1 MELKYPCRSVTFAET
16 AAFPSGG
23 SVCSINPERDRLFHS
38 LFHTRCMR
46 GGSWAAGALVGPSPV
61 KLSYAGVPT

>member
-23 SVCSINPERDRLFHS
+23 PVCYL
-38 LFHTRCMR
+38 R
-46 GGSWAAGALVGPSPV
+46 GGSWAPGALVGPFPV
-61 KLSYAGVPT
+61 KLSYAAVPT